1 MLPDMSDFV
10 SSARSRSVGRLPA
23 EVTSFVGRR
32 GEIARIRQLVF
43 ETRLLTLTGVGGCGK
58 TRLAIEV
65 AHQSRR
71 MFADG
76 VWFVDLAGLSDD
88 SLLEFQVA
96 LSLSVP
102 DRSDQDIADI
112 VLEYLSRR
120 ELLLVLDNCEH
131 MLDSCARFV
140 DQALR
145 SAGGLQVLCTSRQPL
160 GILGEQVFT
169 VPPLPVPPTEQPLSG
184 EAGSNYPALTLFV
197 DRATAAAPGFVMT
210 EDNQADVV
218 EICRRLDGLP
228 LAIELAAA
236 RMRTLSIRQL
246 AAGLRDRSWLLSVR
260 HATPRHHRTLEETFD
275 WSFALCSPA
284 ERLLWARASVF
295 ADGFELTAAEAVCG
309 GEGLPADTVLEVLAG
324 LVDKSVLIREVE
336 AGHVRYRLL
345 ETLRQHGLDQLRACG
360 GGSALDEDALRRRHR
375 DWYLL
380 LAERFDADWFGPR
393 QPDWTRRMRAQHANL
408 QAALSYCLANPD
420 ETRAAVRLAGL
431 LSYFWWAC
439 GVVHEGQYW
448 LERVLAA
455 DPHPSRDR
463 LGALAASSRL
473 LRVQGEHAAAAARA
487 KQCLQQAKQLNDELF
502 VARATADLGVSLM
515 LGGDSAA
522 AQPLLEDALA
532 RLSQLG
538 EVDPTVVVAKL
549 ALAMAVLVQGDPV
562 RAGELCAE
570 CRAFCR
576 TRGDQWWLGHVL
588 TASSYA
594 VGTPGDAECATAY
607 ARESLRVRRDL
618 NDPLGDGGGLE
629 RLAWLAAGAHDY
641 PRAAR
646 LLGAAMRQWRI
657 AGQVVYSAPW
667 WMKGHLECEATTRQA
682 LGDAGFATE
691 FRRGADLP
699 RVQAIA
705 YAVGDGP
712 ASADRTASRDTDET
726 LTPREREVAQLIGQ
740 GLINREIAAKLGIA
754 RRTAESHVENIL
766 RKLGFATRTQVAI
779 WILHGADRPK

>member
-1 MLPDMSDFV
+1 VSDFV
-10 SSARSRSVGRLPA
+10 SSAGSRRSSAGRLPA
-23 EVTSFVGRR
+23 QVTSFVGRR

-58 TRLAIEV
+58 TRLAVEV

-76 VWFVDLAGLSDD
+76 VWLVDLAGLSDD

-96 LSLSVP
+96 LNLRIP
-102 DRSDQDIADI
+102 DRSDRDIAEI
-112 VLEYLSRR
+112 VLEHLRGR

-131 MLDSCARFV
+131 MVDNCARFV

-145 SAGGLQVLCTSRQPL
+145 SAGGLRVLCTSRQSL
-160 GILGEQVFT
+160 RILGEHVFT
-169 VPPLPVPPTEQPLSG
+169 VPPLPVPPAEQPLSG
-184 EAGSNYPALTLFV
+184 EAGSEYPALTLFV
-197 DRATAAAPGFVMT
+197 HRAIAAAPGFVMT
-210 EDNQADVV
+210 ADNQADVV

-236 RMRTLSIRQL
+236 QLRTLSIHQL
-246 AAGLRDRSWLLSVR
+246 AAGLRDRLGLLSVR
-260 HATPRHHRTLEETFD
+260 HATPRHHRTLEATFD

-295 ADGFELTAAEAVCG
+295 VDGFELTAAQEVCG
-309 GEGLPADTVLEVLAG
+309 GAGLPADAVLEILTG
-324 LVDKSVLIREVE
+324 LVDKSVLIREE
-336 AGHVRYRLL
+336 GAGHVRYRLL
-345 ETLRQHGLDQLRACG
+345 ETLRQHGLDQLRAFG
-360 GGSALDEDALRRRHR
+360 GGGALGEDALRRRHR
-375 DWYLL
+375 DWYLS

-408 QAALSYCLANPD
+408 RSALSYCLANPD
-420 ETRAAVRLAGL
+420 QTHAAVRLAGF

-439 GVVHEGQYW
+439 GMVHEGQYW

-455 DPHPSRDR
+455 DTHPSRDR
-463 LGALAASSRL
+463 LGALAAYSRL
-473 LRVQGEHAAAAARA
+473 LRAQGEHAAAAARA
-487 KQCLQQAKQLNDELF
+487 NQCLQQAEQLNDELF

-515 LGGDSAA
+515 LGGYTAA

-532 RLSQLG
+532 RLGQLG

-549 ALAMAVLVQGDPV
+549 ALSMAVLVQGDPV
-562 RAGELCAE
+562 QAGELCAE

-576 TRGDQWWLGHVL
+576 MRGDQWWLGHVL

-594 VGTPGDAECATAY
+594 AAMPGDAERATAY
-607 ARESLRVRRDL
+607 ARESLRVRRGL
-618 NDPLGDGGGLE
+618 NDPLGDGGALE
-629 RLAWLAAGAHDY
+629 RLAWLAANGHDY

-646 LLGAAMRQWRI
+646 LLGAAMRHWQT
-657 AGQVVYSAPW
+657 AGQVVYSAPFW
-667 WMKGHLECEATTRQA
+667 LKGHRECEAITRQA

-691 FRRGADLP
+691 FRRGIDLS
-699 RVQAIA
+699 RVKAIA
-705 YAVGDGP
+705 YAVGDAQ
-712 ASADRTASRDTDET
+712 ASADRPVTRDPDET

-740 GLINREIAAKLGIA
+740 GLINKEIAARLGVA
-754 RRTAESHVENIL
+754 QRTAESHVENIL
-766 RKLGFATRTQVAI
+766 RKLGFTTRTQVAI
-779 WILHGADRPK
+779 WVLHRTDRNSR